1 MANSV
6 DLVIG
11 SEAIKQVESLI
22 SKLSLAD
29 AELIKISQSAMGAS
43 KGIGG
48 ISTPSGLDKA
58 VTNTANLNAQLEK
71 QNTIINKLHAD
82 IAKKAEQSRLSEIR
96 LQQQREK
103 AFDSFDKNSK
113 KEQAIQEKN
122 ANAYN
127 KTQTQINN
135 LTKVYNDLAI
145 RKERYNNLTANE
157 EMRLN
162 TLGKVTEKYNGI
174 LKATDAQ
181 IGKNQRNV
189 GNYASGYNALGN
201 SINQLSREAPAF
213 ANSVNT
219 GFMALSNNFPALFD
233 AINGIRDKN
242 KLLVAEGKPTV
253 SVLKSIAGAV
263 FGWQT
268 LLSVGV
274 TLLTLYGAKLV
285 DYARGLGNVE
295 KALKS
300 LEKAQKDSDGRISDT
315 TRNIEVQS
323 EIAIAQAKR
332 RGASQNELDDIKIK
346 GQKDVLVN
354 LQKERDLA
362 KSTYE
367 EAVAFRKKGI
377 EAVKLQYQEE
387 LKINNDK
394 LKSLES
400 GRTRTEILYKGNE
413 KEVSIT
419 SKKIILLQEKQEQE
433 IKRIKAT
440 SDEEVFKKIKDGYT
454 KAENAVK
461 LHGQKLNLLNENINT
476 SQYESSNKT
485 INAKEEEIEALRGT
499 EKWYEAQI
507 NKLKDLQA
515 TTADTTEE
523 YKAFT
528 TQIELLEKALKLLK
542 DGDLGTFGKP
552 VLTDTSGEDIP
563 STFIEEKDTKD
574 PNEWIK
580 QYNKDVENAK
590 KATEALKQAT
600 DNWLQS
606 FSSEFLQN
614 SGLGSLETFFD
625 GTFDKLLEGAETT
638 EEKFA
643 VTFNAIAESA
653 QEAFN
658 FISNASQANFD
669 GEIKRIED
677 QQAIALT
684 YAGGSASAIAKINE
698 DAEKQKKE
706 IANRENKAKQKQAIF
721 NIAIDTAQGIVSALA
736 STPPN
741 IPLSIAIGVLGA
753 VQLGLVASQKVPQY
767 FDGTDNHIGGMMLI
781 NDGAGSN
788 FQEKVILPNGKEIM
802 PEGRNVLMNAPKGTK
817 VLTHEQQ
824 IMQMLNERGISLSI
838 QKQYQSNGMTEQQ
851 MEGVMMRTLGAMPK
865 ESTIIDGDGFK
876 RVISNGHSKTITNNN
891 RVSGRGIRV

>member
-1 MANSV
+1 
-6 DLVIG
+6 
-11 SEAIKQVESLI
+11 
-22 SKLSLAD
+22 
-29 AELIKISQSAMGAS
+29 
-43 KGIGG
+43 
-48 ISTPSGLDKA
+48 
-58 VTNTANLNAQLEK
+58 
-71 QNTIINKLHAD
+71 
-82 IAKKAEQSRLSEIR
+82 

-135 LTKVYNDLAI
+135 LTKVYNDLAL

-300 LEKAQKDSDGRISDT
+300 LEKAQKESDGRISDT

-332 RGASQNELDDIKIK
+332 RGASQSELDDIKIK

-362 KSTYE
+362 KSTYD
-367 EAVAFRKKGI
+367 EAVTFRKKGI
-377 EAVKLQYQEE
+377 ESVKLQYQEE
-387 LKINNDK
+387 LKEYN
-394 LKSLES
+394 KSVAEKRKS
-400 GRTRTEILYKGNE
+400 GGFVSLTEQMKVQRDLVFKN
-413 KEVSIT
+413 
-419 SKKIILLQEKQEQE
+419 EQE

-440 SDEEVFKKIKDGYT
+440 SDEDVFKKVKDGYT

-461 LHGQKLNLLNENINT
+461 IHGQKLNLLNENINT
-476 SQYESSNKT
+476 SQYENSNKT

-677 QQAIALT
+677 QQTIALT

-721 NIAIDTAQGIVSALA
+721 NIAIDTAQAIMATVGKTGFAGLPLAL
-736 STPPN
+736 
-741 IPLSIAIGVLGA
+741 ILGA
-753 VQLGLVASQKVPQY
+753 LGAAQIALVSSQKIPQY
-767 FDGTDNHIGGMMLI
+767 FAGTDSHSGGLMLV

-824 IMQMLNERGISLSI
+824 IMQMLNERGISLSM

-851 MEGVMMRTLGAMPK
+851 MEGVMMRTLGSMSQ
-865 ESTIIDGDGFK
+865 ESTIIDTNGFK

>member
-135 LTKVYNDLAI
+135 LTKVYNDLAL

-300 LEKAQKDSDGRISDT
+300 LEKAQKESDGRISDT

-332 RGASQNELDDIKIK
+332 RGASQSELDDIKIK

-362 KSTYE
+362 KSTYD
-367 EAVAFRKKGI
+367 EAVTFRKKGI
-377 EAVKLQYQEE
+377 ESVKLQYQEE
-387 LKINNDK
+387 LKEYN
-394 LKSLES
+394 KSVAEKRKS
-400 GRTRTEILYKGNE
+400 GGFVSLTEQMKVQRDLVFKN
-413 KEVSIT
+413 
-419 SKKIILLQEKQEQE
+419 EQE

-440 SDEEVFKKIKDGYT
+440 SDEDVFKKVKDGYT

-461 LHGQKLNLLNENINT
+461 IHGQKLNLLNENINT
-476 SQYESSNKT
+476 SQYENSNKT

-643 VTFNAIAESA
+643 VDE
-653 QEAFN
+653 ER
-658 FISNASQANFD
+658 
-669 GEIKRIED
+669 KRIED

-721 NIAIDTAQGIVSALA
+721 NIAIDTAQAIMATVGKTGFAGLPLAL
-736 STPPN
+736 
-741 IPLSIAIGVLGA
+741 ILGA
-753 VQLGLVASQKVPQY
+753 LGAAQIALVSSQKIPQY
-767 FDGTDNHIGGMMLI
+767 FAGTDSHSGGLMLV

-824 IMQMLNERGISLSI
+824 IMQMLNERGISLSM

-851 MEGVMMRTLGAMPK
+851 MEGVMMRTLGSMSQ
-865 ESTIIDGDGFK
+865 ESTIIDTNGFK

>member
-29 AELIKISQSAMGAS
+29 AELLKISQSAMGAS
-43 KGIGG
+43 KGISG

-82 IAKKAEQSRLSEIR
+82 IAKKAEQSRLSEIL

-103 AFDSFDKNSK
+103 AFDSFDKNAK

-135 LTKVYNDLAI
+135 ITKVYNDLAL
-145 RKERYNNLTANE
+145 RKERYNNLSANE

-174 LKATDAQ
+174 LKATDAT

-300 LEKAQKDSDGRISDT
+300 LEKAQKESDGRISDT

-332 RGASQNELDDIKIK
+332 RGASQTELDGIKIK
-346 GQKDVLVN
+346 GQKDVLIN

-362 KSTYE
+362 KSTYD
-367 EAVAFRKKGI
+367 EAVTFRKKGI
-377 EAVKLQYQEE
+377 ESVKLQYSEE
-387 LKINNDK
+387 LKEYNKSVAEKRKSGGFVSLTEQMKVQRDLVFKNN
-394 LKSLES
+394 
-400 GRTRTEILYKGNE
+400 
-413 KEVSIT
+413 
-419 SKKIILLQEKQEQE
+419 EQ

-461 LHGQKLNLLNENINT
+461 IHGQKLNLLNENINT

-485 INAKEEEIEALRGT
+485 VNAKEEEIEALRGT
-499 EKWYEAQI
+499 EKWYEQQI
-507 NKLKDLQA
+507 NKLKEIQS

-542 DGDLGTFGKP
+542 EGNLGAFGKP
-552 VLTDTSGEDIP
+552 VLTDTSEEEIP
-563 STFIEEKDTKD
+563 STFIEEKDERD

-580 QYNKDVENAK
+580 QYKKDVEEAK
-590 KATEALKQAT
+590 KATDALKQAT

-606 FSSEFLQN
+606 FNSEFLQN

-677 QQAIALT
+677 QQTIALT

-698 DAEKQKKE
+698 DAEKKKKE

-721 NIAIDTAQGIVSALA
+721 NIAIDTAQAIMATVGKTGFAGLPLAL
-736 STPPN
+736 
-741 IPLSIAIGVLGA
+741 ILGA
-753 VQLGLVASQKVPQY
+753 LGAAQIALVSSQKIPQY

-781 NDGAGSN
+781 NDGSGAN

-802 PEGRNVLMNAPKGTK
+802 PEGRNILMNAPKGTK
-817 VLTHEQQ
+817 VLTHDQQ
-824 IMQMLNERGISLSI
+824 IMQMLNERGISLSM

-851 MEGVMMRTLGAMPK
+851 MEGVMMRTLGSMSQ

>member
-1 MANSV
+1 
-6 DLVIG
+6 
-11 SEAIKQVESLI
+11 
-22 SKLSLAD
+22 
-29 AELIKISQSAMGAS
+29 
-43 KGIGG
+43 
-48 ISTPSGLDKA
+48 
-58 VTNTANLNAQLEK
+58 
-71 QNTIINKLHAD
+71 
-82 IAKKAEQSRLSEIR
+82 